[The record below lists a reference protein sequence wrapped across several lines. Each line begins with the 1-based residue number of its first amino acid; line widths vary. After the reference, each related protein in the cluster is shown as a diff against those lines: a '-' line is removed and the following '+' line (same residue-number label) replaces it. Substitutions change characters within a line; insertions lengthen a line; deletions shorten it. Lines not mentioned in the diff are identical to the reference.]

1 MLHLAGYLVPGVGF
15 EPTTFR
21 MRVTLRHP
29 NLLLQEDL
37 GRAAVVPRPRDGRFK
52 ENEMP

>member
-1 MLHLAGYLVPGVGF
+1 
-15 EPTTFR
+15 
-21 MRVTLRHP
+21 VTLRH
-29 NLLLQEDL
+29 LLQEDL